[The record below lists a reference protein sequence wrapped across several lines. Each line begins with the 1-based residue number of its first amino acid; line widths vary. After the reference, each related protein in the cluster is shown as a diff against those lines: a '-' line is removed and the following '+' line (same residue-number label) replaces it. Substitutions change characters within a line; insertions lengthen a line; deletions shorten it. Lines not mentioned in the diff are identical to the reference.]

1 MGCGDSRYIGT
12 SAQRIFDV
20 TVIITLPKSEHEW
33 YQLLRSRF
41 IFLAAIAALTA
52 LAAIA
57 ELAELTAIAAH
68 DAIAELAELAA
79 LAALAAIAA
88 IAAITILVVTFTFL
102 IVLIHLHIFRPLV
115 ESLFSIV
122 VMLIAH
128 LW

>member
-57 ELAELTAIAAH
+57 ELAELTAIAAL

-79 LAALAAIAA
+79 LAAIAA
-88 IAAITILVVTFTFL
+88 IAAITVLIVTFTFL

-115 ESLFSIV
+115 ESLFSVV